1 MYMKEFEYRFGLV
14 FSEVLSPEHQMFVQ
28 QIIGYASVAH
38 LRIPSGEGPSF
49 TWLYDQGLI
58 VDLDTTKTYSDDI
71 SFLFDEF
78 FESIESYLKN
88 GTKPYAKAT
97 RGKPAGFQR
106 VPSVGFTSTILQ
118 FVSDEIDGGYYSDAG
133 LVNAVES
140 YMRLCGFIMEGEDLI
155 DEDFDDKDTAEVDRV
170 VTINV
175 PEGAKKVTVTI
186 EF

>member
-71 SFLFDEF
+71 SFLFGEF
-78 FESIESYLKN
+78 FEAIQEYLKH

-106 VPSVGFTSTILQ
+106 VPSVGFTANILQ
-118 FVSDEIDGGYYSDAG
+118 FISDEIDGGYYSEEGVRAE
-133 LVNAVES
+133 LET
-140 YMRLCGFIMEGEDLI
+140 YMRLCGFVVDGEDLI
-155 DEDFDDKDTAEVDRV
+155 DEDFTDTAEVDRV
-170 VTINV
+170 ITINV